1 MAGTVISETVANL
14 DWYPTIVEMAGLKV
28 PAGATIRGRSIVPLL
43 KGDQPAWDN
52 DFYGEYSTRHQSHTH
67 MRMYRT
73 SEWKLIRDFLD
84 PSRDELYNLKDDPE
98 ETKNL
103 IAVQTAEVK
112 MVIADLH
119 ARIVARM
126 RGIGDPVVRMA
137 NGPLPGQ

>member
-1 MAGTVISETVANL
+1 
-14 DWYPTIVEMAGLKV
+14 
-28 PAGATIRGRSIVPLL
+28 
-43 KGDQPAWDN
+43 
-52 DFYGEYSTRHQSHTH
+52 

-73 SEWKLIRDFLD
+73 PEWKLIRDFLD